1 MIIPEVPK
9 PKLYLAIVC
18 IIICLTV
25 VAGYLLLCGCSEY
38 VWLEAEDADTLTP
51 GFVIVKGPLA
61 SGGEYL
67 LIPKGS
73 GRSSRTGVA
82 EYTIYINTSG
92 DYVIWS
98 RAIAPTGEG
107 NALVVQI
114 DDAIGAIHLSR
125 TWQWATVNHRGSTA
139 ESNPT
144 NKPLSFRLAAG
155 KHTLKLKPGGSAA
168 KLDKMLITNDKSYVP
183 VERVGAIS
191 GTVITAKEAGIA
203 DATVTL
209 TTWAQDELAVT
220 TSDNNGNYAFNDV
233 PQGYYILT
241 ASKPLFLTD
250 SDSVIVKAGEETT
263 ADIMLGMNS
272 KTEANI

>member
-18 IIICLTV
+18 IIIGLTV

-51 GFVIVKGPLA
+51 GFVIEKGPLA

-67 LIPKGS
+67 QIPKGS

-82 EYTIYINTSG
+82 EYTIHINTSG
-92 DYVIWS
+92 NYVIWS
-98 RAIAPTGEG
+98 RAIAPTGDG
-107 NALVVQI
+107 NAIEVQI
-114 DDAIGAIHLSR
+114 DDATGAIYLSN
-125 TWQWATVNHRGSTA
+125 TWQWTTVNHKGSTD

-144 NKPLSFRLAAG
+144 SKPVSFRLSAG
-155 KHTLKLKPGGSAA
+155 KHTLKLKPGESAA
-168 KLDKMLITNDKSYVP
+168 KLDKLLITNDRAYVP
-183 VERVGAIS
+183 TERVGAIY
-191 GTVITAKEAGIA
+191 GTVITAKEYGIA

-209 TTWAQDELAVT
+209 TTWAQDEFAAT
-220 TSDNNGNYAFNDV
+220 KTDTHGNYAFNDV

-241 ASKPLFLTD
+241 ASKPQFLTD
-250 SDSVIVKAGEETT
+250 SDSVIVKADEETT
-263 ADIMLGMNS
+263 ADIMLGMNY
-272 KTEANI
+272 NL